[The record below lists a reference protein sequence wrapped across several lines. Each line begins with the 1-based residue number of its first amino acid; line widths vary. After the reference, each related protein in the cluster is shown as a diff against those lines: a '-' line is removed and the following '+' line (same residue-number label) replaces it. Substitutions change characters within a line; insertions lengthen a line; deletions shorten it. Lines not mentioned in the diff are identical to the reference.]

1 MRLSVLCFLLCC
13 SSLLCAEDWTLGASA
28 FSVESRSASSAEQK
42 AAVDL
47 PRLLLEKIGK
57 DAEHILSGQELLEH
71 ELYELQ
77 TKRLSLFLQLSRE
90 IRLRDSL
97 VLSEKKPNKLKK
109 KLAAE
114 EEKILEIEEKIKANL
129 AEAEQKKAGVPETAE
144 SHSSLTQSI
153 VLYQGDE
160 MSLYEEAEE
169 IIRTQDIVSKKING
183 LISGSLVT
191 YGDYAAVT
199 AELTLYP
206 GATPAGTVTEV
217 GALADITYIADNLAY
232 GLLPLIVNTIPVNL
246 YFDIVPEDAAAGAK
260 IFIDDVL
267 QSTEGGAV
275 QTSYGLHTVE
285 IESDGFFPQKITYNF
300 KDSADYQIRIPL
312 EKMNDGTFTVTFAD
326 APSGS
331 AYANASLLGY
341 IEESSDTTI
350 VTINGRSVVGQ
361 FVSAAKDGK
370 TQDFFYYI
378 PPDMQK
384 QGAALGM
391 NVKLKDTDAVINE
404 RRIWMYRGYSAFMLS
419 LPLAVLSYGKYLT
432 TRNGYKLG
440 AEGSDALDNWTRITQ
455 LTAGMAIVSGGFF
468 IIELVRY
475 LHSASSVLPQEPY
488 MLYTNMNT
496 DINNTERGE

>member
-206 GATPAGTVTEV
+206 GATPAGTEQVPSWRR
-217 GALADITYIADNLAY
+217 LIWCSWITSR
-232 GLLPLIVNTIPVNL
+232 
-246 YFDIVPEDAAAGAK
+246 
-260 IFIDDVL
+260 IFRM
-267 QSTEGGAV
+267 A
-275 QTSYGLHTVE
+275 SY
-285 IESDGFFPQKITYNF
+285 
-300 KDSADYQIRIPL
+300 
-312 EKMNDGTFTVTFAD
+312 
-326 APSGS
+326 SGS
-331 AYANASLLGY
+331 ILDAFFSSSLKKAFLVVSRAFFVADMMEVSSLIPAGENLMPCACMSFMTYA
-341 IEESSDTTI
+341 I
-350 VTINGRSVVGQ
+350 
-361 FVSAAKDGK
+361 F
-370 TQDFFYYI
+370 TQ
-378 PPDMQK
+378 
-384 QGAALGM
+384 
-391 NVKLKDTDAVINE
+391 
-404 RRIWMYRGYSAFMLS
+404 
-419 LPLAVLSYGKYLT
+419 
-432 TRNGYKLG
+432 
-440 AEGSDALDNWTRITQ
+440 
-455 LTAGMAIVSGGFF
+455 
-468 IIELVRY
+468 
-475 LHSASSVLPQEPY
+475 
-488 MLYTNMNT
+488 
-496 DINNTERGE
+496 